1 MPSDPKS
8 LKARLEQF
16 LKDNCVL
23 RDRQYI
29 LASGESSD
37 VYIDARIATLD
48 PEGSFLISSI
58 FFEEIAKRENVAA
71 VGCAWSVGGASI
83 LSAVIAKSFRENKPL
98 NGLIVRTGS
107 KTYGTEKIIEGNL
120 DGLFVEGNV
129 SSGQN
134 VVMVEDVV
142 NTGKS
147 ILKAIGHL
155 KEKNVNVCSVFS
167 VMDRGEETKKMF
179 EQEGYE
185 FFSIFKLDDLLSQ
198 TLDSARKQHVQ
209 KHQQEYQGNG

>member
-37 VYIDARIATLD
+37 VYIDARLATLD
-48 PEGSFLISSI
+48 PEGSSLISSI
-58 FFEEIAKRENVAA
+58 FLEEIEKRENVAA
-71 VGCAWSVGGASI
+71 AGCAWSVGGATI
-83 LSAVIAKSFRENKPL
+83 LSAVIAKSSTESKPL

-120 DGLFVEGNV
+120 NGLYVEGEIP
-129 SSGQN
+129 SGQN
-134 VVMVEDVV
+134 MIMVEDVV
-142 NTGKS
+142 NTGES
-147 ILKAIGHL
+147 ILKAIDHL
-155 KEKNVNVCSVFS
+155 KKRNVNVSSVFS
-167 VMDRGEETKKMF
+167 VT
-179 EQEGYE
+179 
-185 FFSIFKLDDLLSQ
+185 
-198 TLDSARKQHVQ
+198 T
-209 KHQQEYQGNG
+209 

>member
-1 MPSDPKS
+1 MPSDLKS
-8 LKARLEQF
+8 HKARLEQF

-37 VYIDARIATLD
+37 VYIDARLATLH

-58 FFEEIAKRENVAA
+58 FLEEIAKRENVAA

-83 LSAVIAKSFRENKPL
+83 VSAVIAKSFTENKPL
-98 NGLIVRTGS
+98 DGLIVRTGN

-120 DGLFVEGNV
+120 NGLFVEGNIP
-129 SSGQN
+129 SGRN
-134 VVMVEDVV
+134 VILVEDVV

-147 ILKAIGHL
+147 ILKAIDHL
-155 KEKNVNVCSVFS
+155 KKQNVNVCSIFS
-167 VMDRGEETKKMF
+167 VVDRGKETKKMF
-179 EQEGYE
+179 KQKGYE
-185 FFSIFKLDDLLSQ
+185 FFSIFKLDDLISQ
-198 TLDSARKQHVQ
+198 I
-209 KHQQEYQGNG
+209 

>member
-1 MPSDPKS
+1 MPSDLKLP
-8 LKARLEQF
+8 KARLEQF

-37 VYIDARIATLD
+37 VYIDARLATLH

-58 FFEEIAKRENVAA
+58 FLEEIAKRENVAA

-83 LSAVIAKSFRENKPL
+83 VSAVIAKSFTENKPL

-107 KTYGTEKIIEGNL
+107 KTYGTEKV
-120 DGLFVEGNV
+120 VEGDLNGLV
-129 SSGQN
+129 VDGDIPSGRS
-134 VVMVEDVV
+134 VVLVEDVV

-147 ILKAIGHL
+147 ILKAIDHL
-155 KEKNVNVCSVFS
+155 KKHNVNVSSIFS
-167 VMDRGEETKKMF
+167 VVDRGEETKEMF
-179 EQEGYE
+179 KQKGYE
-185 FFSIFKLDDLLSQ
+185 FFSIFKLADLISQ
-198 TLDSARKQHVQ
+198 NSGPA
-209 KHQQEYQGNG
+209 

>member
-48 PEGSFLISSI
+48 PKGSFLISSI
-58 FFEEIAKRENVAA
+58 FFEEITKRENVAA

-83 LSAVIAKSFRENKPL
+83 LSAVIAKSFREDKPL

-167 VMDRGEETKKMF
+167 VMDRGEETEKMF

-198 TLDSARKQHVQ
+198 TLDPARKQHA
-209 KHQQEYQGNG
+209 QENG

>member
-1 MPSDPKS
+1 MPSDLKS
-8 LKARLEQF
+8 HTARLEQF

-37 VYIDARIATLD
+37 VYIDVRLATLH

-58 FFEEIAKRENVAA
+58 FLEEIEKRENVAA

-83 LSAVIAKSFRENKPL
+83 VSAVIAKSFTENKPL
-98 NGLIVRTGS
+98 DGLIVRTGS

-120 DGLFVEGNV
+120 NGLFVEGNIP
-129 SSGQN
+129 SGRN
-134 VVMVEDVV
+134 VILVEDVV

-147 ILKAIGHL
+147 ILKAIDHL
-155 KEKNVNVCSVFS
+155 KKQNVNVCSIFS
-167 VMDRGEETKKMF
+167 VVDRGKETKKMF
-179 EQEGYE
+179 KQKGYE
-185 FFSIFKLDDLLSQ
+185 FFSIFKLDDLISQ
-198 TLDSARKQHVQ
+198 I
-209 KHQQEYQGNG
+209 

>member
-1 MPSDPKS
+1 MPSD
-8 LKARLEQF
+8 LKALKAGLKQF

-23 RDRQYI
+23 RDRKYI

-37 VYIDARIATLD
+37 VYIDARLATLD

-107 KTYGTEKIIEGNL
+107 KTYGTEKVIEGNL
-120 DGLFVEGNV
+120 NDLSVDGNIP
-129 SSGQN
+129 SGQN
-134 VVMVEDVV
+134 VVLVEDVV
-142 NTGKS
+142 NTGES
-147 ILKAIGHL
+147 ILKAIDHL
-155 KEKNVNVCSVFS
+155 EKENVNVCSIFS
-167 VMDRGEETKKMF
+167 VVDRGKETEKMF
-179 EQEGYE
+179 KQKGYE
-185 FFSIFKLDDLLSQ
+185 FFSIFKLADLTSPDL
-198 TLDSARKQHVQ
+198 
-209 KHQQEYQGNG
+209 

>member
-37 VYIDARIATLD
+37 VYIDARLATLD
-48 PEGSFLISSI
+48 PEGSSLISSI
-58 FFEEIAKRENVAA
+58 FLEEIEKRENVAA
-71 VGCAWSVGGASI
+71 VGCAWSVGGATI
-83 LSAVIAKSFRENKPL
+83 LSAVIAKSFTGSKPL

-120 DGLFVEGNV
+120 NGLYVEGEIP
-129 SSGQN
+129 SGQN
-134 VVMVEDVV
+134 MIMVEDVV
-142 NTGKS
+142 NTGES
-147 ILKAIGHL
+147 ILKAIDHL
-155 KEKNVNVCSVFS
+155 KKRNVNVSSVFS
-167 VMDRGEETKKMF
+167 VVDRGKETEKMF

-185 FFSIFKLDDLLSQ
+185 FFSIFKLADLIS
-198 TLDSARKQHVQ
+198 
-209 KHQQEYQGNG
+209 